1 MHCTNCGKEVPSDAE
16 FCSGCGTKVAVSQAE
31 PETTTKK
38 QPSRKMAGCLVL
50 LCIMGF
56 LAWLVSDS
64 SESTDPAPTE
74 GITEPKP
81 VGDTT
86 TDGTRQING
95 TNRFGCSD
103 RELYEKLGSY
113 AAQKDMAAF
122 RQVLAAGLVSEA
134 CTKFAAGEEV
144 FIADTAIFSGL
155 VKVRRKGEMAEYWTN
170 LEATKQ

>member
-31 PETTTKK
+31 LETTTKK
-38 QPSRKMAGCLVL
+38 QPSKKMAGCLVL

-56 LAWLVSDS
+56 LAWLGSDS

-74 GITEPKP
+74 G
-81 VGDTT
+81 

-113 AAQKDMAAF
+113 AAQEDMAAF
-122 RQVLAAGLVSEA
+122 SQVLAAGLVSEA

>member
-31 PETTTKK
+31 LETTTKK

-103 RELYEKLGSY
+103 RELYEKLG
-113 AAQKDMAAF
+113 F
-122 RQVLAAGLVSEA
+122 VRGTERHGGLQASSRRRPGVR
-134 CTKFAAGEEV
+134 GLHEV
-144 FIADTAIFSGL
+144 C
-155 VKVRRKGEMAEYWTN
+155 RR
-170 LEATKQ
+170 